1 MENIKLIVGLG
12 NPSRKYK
19 KTRHNIGF
27 RILEE
32 FREQNKFPKF
42 KIEKKFQAEISEGVI
57 NNTKVLLVKPQTFMN
72 NSGLAVKLILN
83 FYKIQPTQLT
93 VVHDELDLPI
103 GETKLSTD
111 RGSAGHNGVKS
122 IMQEIGTQN
131 FTRLRIGIKP
141 KKEGDVQGDTAIK
154 NMVLSKFSKN
164 EEKIINQI
172 VKDACQKLS
181 D

>member
-1 MENIKLIVGLG
+1 
-12 NPSRKYK
+12 
-19 KTRHNIGF
+19 
-27 RILEE
+27 
-32 FREQNKFPKF
+32 
-42 KIEKKFQAEISEGVI
+42 
-57 NNTKVLLVKPQTFMN
+57 MN